1 MSAAYEKFQSIS
13 LVFVEL
19 KQEVENVQSFFLL
32 RYAYD
37 IKIKKVTMN
46 DSAYVLTYALQMEW
60 ETGFSTKYIAN
71 DKHPQNFSII
81 FIAQHLFCVCDRW
94 RQFYVKIL
102 GMSKI
107 TS

>member
-46 DSAYVLTYALQMEW
+46 DSAYVLTYALQME
-60 ETGFSTKYIAN
+60 
-71 DKHPQNFSII
+71 
-81 FIAQHLFCVCDRW
+81 
-94 RQFYVKIL
+94 
-102 GMSKI
+102 
-107 TS
+107 